1 MWHLMYFLIILTV
14 SGDGQ
19 VDFNEFMTIL
29 GPKLLSSETRE
40 GFLGNTI
47 DTIFWQVNHLFAQLI
62 SSSLAGGIQAVG
74 TCDRAVKTTQ
84 HLFPERSCEWWRCC
98 VTVTDVSPYTRKAD
112 RGISGVGRGWEQTS
126 GPWDGRDWLPDGT
139 MNVPTV
145 VAARM
150 GMMADRADVKEGTG
164 RWALIETVSEPVLFT
179 HHQLDQRLLLG
190 AEACGLRCEEGN
202 LVQGNKSMNTLWVV
216 LTIFT
221 GASFLNMLHSSS
233 IKWGVIL
240 VQFALLLAAGT
251 NVPCGICEM
260 VNGWKW
266 S

>member
-1 MWHLMYFLIILTV
+1 MWHLMYSLIILTV

-84 HLFPERSCEWWRCC
+84 HLLPERSCEWWRCC

-112 RGISGVGRGWEQTS
+112 KRYQRCRTRMRANVRPLRWKRLTARRDDERADSGGSANGN
-126 GPWDGRDWLPDGT
+126 DGR
-139 MNVPTV
+139 
-145 VAARM
+145 
-150 GMMADRADVKEGTG
+150 
-164 RWALIETVSEPVLFT
+164 SS
-179 HHQLDQRLLLG
+179 
-190 AEACGLRCEEGN
+190 RCEGGN
-202 LVQGNKSMNTLWVV
+202 GTLGSDRNSQRACPLHASSARSEVVVGGRSMRSTMRGGKPRSGEQIHEYLMGCVDHIYWSV
-216 LTIFT
+216 ISEH
-221 GASFLNMLHSSS
+221 ASQFLH
-233 IKWGVIL
+233 
-240 VQFALLLAAGT
+240 
-251 NVPCGICEM
+251 
-260 VNGWKW
+260 
-266 S
+266 

>member
-1 MWHLMYFLIILTV
+1 MWHLMYSLFILTV

-98 VTVTDVSPYTRKAD
+98 VTVTDASPYTRKAD
-112 RGISGVGRGWEQTS
+112 SGISGVGREWDQTS
-126 GPWDGRDWLPDGT
+126 GPWDGRDWLRDGT

-150 GMMADRADVKEGTG
+150 GVMADRADVKEGTG

-190 AEACGLRCEEGN
+190 QKHAVYDARRETSFRGTNPWIPYGLCWAYLLERHFWTC
-202 LVQGNKSMNTLWVV
+202 
-216 LTIFT
+216 FT
-221 GASFLNMLHSSS
+221 VPPLNEVSFWSSS
-233 IKWGVIL
+233 L
-240 VQFALLLAAGT
+240 FYLQQEQMSRAAF
-251 NVPCGICEM
+251 VR
-260 VNGWKW
+260 W
-266 S
+266 